1 MNLKENIVTELR
13 NAIVSGEYKSGD
25 HLTETALSLRFG
37 ASRTPIR
44 EALNR
49 MEKEG
54 FIKITPGKGA
64 RVVKLS
70 LKDISDIYDM
80 LIVLE
85 GLACKLACNQLT
97 DEQIGKLEQLY
108 LKTMKAS
115 GRKNLDLMSELNIQ
129 FHWIITEATSNSY
142 LIDVRF
148 KFRNLIDQFGRI
160 SYLVPGQIKAT
171 LVEHQKIIDAF
182 KRRNPT
188 SAELLTKKHLENGKK
203 RVLKYLSKR
212 QEESNR
218 DNRSRNIRRK
228 TSTRLL

>member
-13 NAIVSGEYKSGD
+13 NAIVSGEYKPGD

-54 FIKITPGKGA
+54 FIKIIPGKGA

-70 LKDISDIYDM
+70 LKDISNIYDM

-85 GLACKLACNQLT
+85 GLASKLACSQLT
-97 DEQIGKLEQLY
+97 DEQIDKLEQIF
-108 LKTMKAS
+108 LKTTRAS
-115 GRKNLDLMSELNIQ
+115 NRKNLHLMSELNIQ
-129 FHWIITEATSNSY
+129 FHWIITEATKNSY

-148 KFRNLIDQFGRI
+148 KFRNIIDQFGRI
-160 SYLVPGQIKAT
+160 SYLAPGQIKAT

-182 KRRNPT
+182 KRRSPT
-188 SAELLTKKHLENGKK
+188 LAELLTKKHLENGKK
-203 RVLKYLSKR
+203 RVLKYLSEG
-212 QEESNR
+212 QEENDR
-218 DNRSRNIRRK
+218 DNRPRNIRRK
-228 TSTRLL
+228 TSMRLL